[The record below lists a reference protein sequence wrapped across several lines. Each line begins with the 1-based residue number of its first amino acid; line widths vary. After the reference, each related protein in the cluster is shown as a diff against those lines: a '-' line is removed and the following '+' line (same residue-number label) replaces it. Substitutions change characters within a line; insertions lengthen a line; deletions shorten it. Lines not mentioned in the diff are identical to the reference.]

1 MLYGKI
7 QGENLDGCKTIE
19 ETVVENLEDILQM
32 RMKDSIIWLWKSAR
46 GWRRA
51 ILLDAF
57 AGCVRVCATLA
68 FIWSSKALID
78 IATGSGKG
86 SGPVLAGVMAGCMVL
101 QLLLS
106 NFRVKISARNEI
118 GLRNSLKH
126 KIFSHIMES
135 RWTGRNFLHTGD
147 VMNRIE
153 EDVASVSSMICLSIP
168 SALVT
173 AFQLCGALWI
183 LAGMDWKLAAILFAI
198 MPVAVLLSK
207 GFVRKMRGLTSDI
220 RRSDSLV
227 QSHIQENIQHR
238 TLISALEYTSRST
251 DELNSLQEGLQKKI
265 LDRTDY
271 SIFSRT
277 MVQAGFSGG
286 YLFVMLRGIKGLAAG
301 TVSFGEMAAFLQLVS
316 MVQRPVVDLS
326 RQIPAFAR
334 TLSSVERL
342 CELTGMPLEEQG
354 EPIRLNGVPGIRFS
368 NVTFSYPDG
377 CEPVLKNFTYDF
389 RPGSITSVTGETG
402 AGKSTMVRLALALLS
417 PDEGSVTIY
426 DAEKEAAASPL
437 TRCNITYVPQGN
449 SLISGTIRENL
460 LLGNPNAD
468 EAEMKEALHNAAA
481 DFIQELPLGL
491 DTVCGESGTGLSE
504 GQAQRIAIA
513 RGLLRGGRIM
523 LLDEPASALDNATE
537 AILMERLKE
546 GAAGR
551 TIIMITHRE
560 GAAGLC
566 EGNIEIK

>member
-1 MLYGKI
+1 M
-7 QGENLDGCKTIE
+7 
-19 ETVVENLEDILQM
+19 
-32 RMKDSIIWLWKSAR
+32 
-46 GWRRA
+46 
-51 ILLDAF
+51 
-57 AGCVRVCATLA
+57 
-68 FIWSSKALID
+68 
-78 IATGSGKG
+78 
-86 SGPVLAGVMAGCMVL
+86 
-101 QLLLS
+101 
-106 NFRVKISARNEI
+106 
-118 GLRNSLKH
+118 
-126 KIFSHIMES
+126 
-135 RWTGRNFLHTGD
+135 
-147 VMNRIE
+147 
-153 EDVASVSSMICLSIP
+153 
-168 SALVT
+168 
-173 AFQLCGALWI
+173 
-183 LAGMDWKLAAILFAI
+183 
-198 MPVAVLLSK
+198 
-207 GFVRKMRGLTSDI
+207 
-220 RRSDSLV
+220 
-227 QSHIQENIQHR
+227 
-238 TLISALEYTSRST
+238 
-251 DELNSLQEGLQKKI
+251 QKKI

-426 DAEKEAAASPL
+426 DGEKEAAASPL